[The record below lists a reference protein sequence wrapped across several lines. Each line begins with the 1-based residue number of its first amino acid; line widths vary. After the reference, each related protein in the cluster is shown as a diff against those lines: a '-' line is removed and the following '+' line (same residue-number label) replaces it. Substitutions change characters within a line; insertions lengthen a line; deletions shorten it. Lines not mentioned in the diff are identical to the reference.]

1 MNYEKKY
8 KLLREAVMLG
18 ERDPINKKGLKTEY
32 GKAYFEGRYNAYLFL
47 KGYIE
52 QMLEDSPCEEVVE
65 KMKDEIKED
74 YNSKN

>member
-18 ERDPINKKGLKTEY
+18 EKSKTELAE
-32 GKAYFEGRYNAYLFL
+32 GGRSEWRRAYWEGQLSAYKFL

-52 QMLEDSPCEEVVE
+52 QMLEDEGE
-65 KMKDEIKED
+65 
-74 YNSKN
+74 N

>member
-18 ERDPINKKGLKTEY
+18 ARSKDKMLTRSKTDFSR
-32 GKAYFEGRYNAYLFL
+32 AYWLGQTDAFIFL

-52 QMLEDSPCEEVVE
+52 QMLEDE
-65 KMKDEIKED
+65 DEQEG
-74 YNSKN
+74 